1 MYFTY
6 IIYSPSAG
14 KYYVGSTQDVEVR
27 LRRHNAGH
35 SKSTRGKEPWL
46 LIKCFDSDS
55 RSSAIKLEQKIKK
68 RGAGRYLSDKGLLP
82 H

>member
-6 IIYSPSAG
+6 ILYSPSAG
-14 KYYVGSTQDVEVR
+14 KYYIGSTQDVEER

-35 SKSTRGKEPWL
+35 SKSTKGKEPWEL
-46 LIKCFDSDS
+46 VKSFPSDT
-55 RSSAIKLEQKIKK
+55 RSLAIKLEMEIKK

-82 H
+82 N